1 MIHSITNIFIN
12 KTLANWLFMMCLL
25 LTIDNIK
32 SDILN
37 LNMNSYNLYHR
48 YLLQTFS
55 KKRKELFIDP

>member
-55 KKRKELFIDP
+55 